1 MGSEMCIRDSTY
13 TCLLWY
19 PVADVTLAAWA
30 IELPILLLRLD
41 FMTDLSVLDWCVC
54 GAYLAIVF
62 GLAFKSAR
70 GQRDNEDY
78 FVGGRRMNWFVVGV
92 SMFATSFSAISFL
105 GLPQRGAYQ
114 DFSFYLIILF
124 IPFVITPILW
134 FVFVPM
140 FVRLKVSS
148 GYEYL
153 GRRFG
158 RPARLIGSG
167 LYCLYALGWMGT
179 MLYAVALTLR
189 TVMGLT
195 EGQYSLVLIGI
206 GAFATVYTVMGGLKA
221 VIWTDVLQAVVLG
234 GAIVAVMLLAV
245 NLIDG
250 TWSSFWKIASEHNK
264 FKMFHLN
271 PKLLSAENFTAQN
284 SVFTAA
290 AYGLFMYLPGYAV
303 AQNMIQRY
311 VCAGTLAR
319 GRGVV
324 ALSAAINSILGLL
337 FLLVGTAIFAFYSQP
352 AGIGMPAAEIEI
364 ATEDQ
369 ILPHFVATQ
378 LPGLGL
384 TGLILA
390 GLFAAAMSTMDS
402 GINGVTSVIVYDW
415 LAGKELPLKISRIL
429 TTLLGAIV
437 IVAAIVVPVIGKNV
451 IDIIMVIAGTCLG
464 MLLAIYLLGMLSRSA
479 NLPGVLI
486 GVAAGL
492 TCFLFVLIK
501 TDIPKWWFG
510 AFAMFPTII
519 VGSIASLCFPKPP
532 ESALRDTLLTRK
544 RRAAL

>member
-1 MGSEMCIRDSTY
+1 M
-13 TCLLWY
+13 
-19 PVADVTLAAWA
+19 ADLG
-30 IELPILLLRLD
+30 I
-41 FMTDLSVLDWCVC
+41 LDWCVC
-54 GAYLAIVF
+54 GAYLAVVF
-62 GLAFKSAR
+62 GLAFRSAR
-70 GQRDNEDY
+70 GQQDNEDY

-114 DFSFYLIILF
+114 DFSFYLTILF

-134 FVFVPM
+134 WIFVPM

-158 RPARLIGSG
+158 KPAQLLGSG
-167 LYCLYALGWMGT
+167 LYCVYALGWMGT
-179 MLYAVALTLR
+179 MLYAVALTLK

-195 EGQYSLVLIGI
+195 DVQYYFVLVGI
-206 GAFATVYTVMGGLKA
+206 GTFATIYTVMGGLKA

-234 GAIVAVMLLAV
+234 GAIIAVMFLAV
-245 NLIDG
+245 SRIDG
-250 TWSSFWKIASEHNK
+250 GWSGFWSIAAQHGK

-271 PKLLSAENFTAQN
+271 PRLLSVENFTGKN
-284 SVFTAA
+284 TVFTAA

-303 AQNMIQRY
+303 SQNMIQRY
-311 VCAGTLAR
+311 VCAGTLAA

-324 ALSAAINSILGLL
+324 VLSAVINAALGLL

-352 AGIGMPAAEIEI
+352 GGFGMPTAEIEI

-402 GINGVTSVIVYDW
+402 GINGVTSVVVYDW
-415 LAGKELPLKISRIL
+415 LAGKELPLRVSRVL
-429 TTLLGAIV
+429 TALLGVIV
-437 IVAAIVVPVIGKNV
+437 IAAAILVPFIDERVL
-451 IDIIMVIAGTCLG
+451 DIIMVIAGTCLG
-464 MLLAIYLLGMLSRSA
+464 TLLAIYLLGMFTRSA
-479 NLPGVLI
+479 NLPGALI

-492 TCFLFVLIK
+492 VCFLFVLLW

-510 AFAMFPTII
+510 AFAMFPTFI
-519 VGSIASLCFPKPP
+519 VGAITSLCFPKPP
-532 ESALRDTLLTRK
+532 ESALRDTLLRRK
-544 RRAAL
+544 SGSAS

>member
-1 MGSEMCIRDSTY
+1 
-13 TCLLWY
+13 
-19 PVADVTLAAWA
+19 
-30 IELPILLLRLD
+30 
-41 FMTDLSVLDWCVC
+41 MTDLGFIDWCVC
-54 GAYLAIVF
+54 IAYLAVVF

-70 GQRDNEDY
+70 GQQDNEDY
-78 FVGGRRMNWFVVGV
+78 FIGGRSMNWCVVGV

-114 DFSFYLIILF
+114 DFSFYLTILF

-134 FVFVPM
+134 WIFVPM

-158 RPARLIGSG
+158 LPVQLIGSG
-167 LYCLYALGWMGT
+167 LYCVYALGWMGT
-179 MLYAVALTLR
+179 MLYAVALTLQ

-195 EGQYSLVLIGI
+195 HAQYYFVLVGI
-206 GAFATVYTVMGGLKA
+206 GAFATLYTVMGGLKA

-234 GAIVAVMLLAV
+234 GAIVAVMFLAV
-245 NLIDG
+245 SRIDG
-250 TWSSFWKIASEHNK
+250 GWSGFWSIAVQHNR

-271 PKLLSAENFTAQN
+271 PKLLSIENFTGKN
-284 SVFTAA
+284 TVFTAA

-303 AQNMIQRY
+303 SQNMIQRY
-311 VCAGTLAR
+311 VCAGTLAG

-324 ALSAAINSILGLL
+324 ILSAVINTVLGLL

-352 AGIGMPAAEIEI
+352 GALGMPTAGVEFAG
-364 ATEDQ
+364 EDQ

-378 LPGLGL
+378 LPGVGL

-415 LAGKELPLKISRIL
+415 LSGRQLPLRVSRIL
-429 TTLLGAIV
+429 TTLLGVTV
-437 IVAAIVVPVIGKNV
+437 IGAAILVPFIGDTV

-464 MLLAIYLLGMLSRSA
+464 ILLAIYLLGMFTRSA

-492 TCFLFVLIK
+492 VCFLFVLLR
-501 TDIPKWWFG
+501 TDIPKWWLG
-510 AFAMFPTII
+510 AFAMFPTLVVGAI
-519 VGSIASLCFPKPP
+519 VSLCFPKPS
-532 ESALRDTLLTRK
+532 ESALRDTLLKRK
-544 RRAAL
+544 SGLAS

>member
-1 MGSEMCIRDSTY
+1 
-13 TCLLWY
+13 
-19 PVADVTLAAWA
+19 
-30 IELPILLLRLD
+30 
-41 FMTDLSVLDWCVC
+41 MTDLSVLDWCVC

-62 GLAFKSAR
+62 GLAFRSAR
-70 GQRDNEDY
+70 GQQDNEDY
-78 FVGGRRMNWFVVGV
+78 FVGGRKMNWFVVGV

-114 DFSFYLIILF
+114 DFSFYLTILF

-158 RPARLIGSG
+158 LSAQLLGSG

-179 MLYAVALTLR
+179 MLYAVALTLK
-189 TVMGLT
+189 TVVGLT
-195 EGQYSLVLIGI
+195 GVQYYWVLVGI
-206 GAFATVYTVMGGLKA
+206 GAFATLYTVMGGLKA
-221 VIWTDVLQAVVLG
+221 VVWTDVLQAVVLG
-234 GAIVAVMLLAV
+234 GAIIAVMFLAISR
-245 NLIDG
+245 IDG
-250 TWSSFWKIASEHNK
+250 GWSRFWSIASEHSK
-264 FKMFHLN
+264 FKMFHL
-271 PKLLSAENFTAQN
+271 KARLLSAENFTGKN
-284 SVFTAA
+284 TVFTAA

-303 AQNMIQRY
+303 SQNMIQRY
-311 VCAGTLAR
+311 VCAGSLTR

-324 ALSAAINSILGLL
+324 ILSAVINAALGLL
-337 FLLVGTAIFAFYSQP
+337 FLLVGTALFAFYSQP
-352 AGIGMPAAEIEI
+352 DGPGMPVAEIDI
-364 ATEDQ
+364 ATKDQ
-369 ILPHFVATQ
+369 ILPHFVSTQ
-378 LPGLGL
+378 LPGVGL

-415 LAGKELPLKISRIL
+415 LAGRELPLRVSRIL
-429 TTLLGAIV
+429 TTVLGAIV
-437 IVAAIVVPVIGKNV
+437 IGAAILVPFIGNTV
-451 IDIIMVIAGTCLG
+451 LDIIMVIAGTCLG
-464 MLLAIYLLGMLSRSA
+464 MLMAIYLLGMFTRSA

-486 GVAAGL
+486 GVGAGL
-492 TCFLFVLIK
+492 VCFLVVLIW

-519 VGSIASLCFPKPP
+519 VGAIASLCFPKPP
-532 ESALRDTLLTRK
+532 ESALRDTLLRRK
-544 RRAAL
+544 SR